1 MDRIDELLVRLIDEQ
16 DTATFHQCMRSPNRA
31 VADLDRSKA
40 LIRRDALRDEIA
52 ADWRAREALVAE
64 LVEALEEVEW
74 LPWYY
79 HGTRRGKRCPWC
91 IHLQT
96 NGHSDDCQRQALL
109 ARVKGE

>member
-52 ADWRAREALVAE
+52 ADWRAMA
-64 LVEALEEVEW
+64 EALEEAKEQIRHDYESEAELRAIGAELGVSEW
-74 LPWYY
+74 EAFMPIVWHKLNA
-79 HGTRRGKRCPWC
+79 T
-91 IHLQT
+91 
-96 NGHSDDCQRQALL
+96 L
-109 ARVKGE
+109 ARVKGES

>member
-1 MDRIDELLVRLIDEQ
+1 MDRIDRLLQELLIEQ
-16 DTATFHQCMRSPNRA
+16 DVVTVTDSPFA
-31 VADLDRSKA
+31 KD
-40 LIRRDALRDEIA
+40 RRDALRNEIA
-52 ADWRAREALVAE
+52 ADFRAM
-64 LVEALEEVEW
+64 VEALEEVEW

>member
-16 DTATFHQCMRSPNRA
+16 DTATFHQCMQSPNRA

-64 LVEALEEVEW
+64 LVEALEGMEQW
-74 LPWYY
+74 
-79 HGTRRGKRCPWC
+79 TRFNWKLLRNEGLVPPEATVRAM
-91 IHLQT
+91 
-96 NGHSDDCQRQALL
+96 QATL